1 MSEKVLEIF
10 KLCERLVELLGDK
23 EAIADLKILLIRH
36 PEMFKSKEEVK
47 EVIER
52 VVSEP
57 DIIVDA
63 RRDENY
69 LVFKAL
75 KALSDTKMG
84 DVIIKNQDGI
94 NEIFHTNKKKISEF
108 TRFAKKANNLID
120 GEDAQPPHPDE
131 NQVRA
136 TGISSMRSSIIDNN
150 IPQPLK
156 ESQAKNNN
164 LKAKVSELLREQEN
178 ISSMPRAKDF
188 NKDFQKDLEESFGM
202 KLEDLKDESKNK
214 PTYMLL
220 RKR

>member
-1 MSEKVLEIF
+1 MNEKVLEIF
-10 KLCERLVELLGDK
+10 KLCERLAKLLGDK

-36 PEMFKSKEEVK
+36 PEMFESKEEVK

-75 KALSDTKMG
+75 KALSETKMG

-94 NEIFHTNKKKISEF
+94 NEIFHANKKKISEL
-108 TRFAKKANNLID
+108 TRFAKKADNLID
-120 GEDAQPPHPDE
+120 GEDAQPSHPDE

-136 TGISSMRSSIIDNN
+136 TGISSMRSSIIDNT
-150 IPQPLK
+150 IPQPPK
-156 ESQAKNNN
+156 ESQATTNALIEEM
-164 LKAKVSELLREQEN
+164 LK
-178 ISSMPRAKDF
+178 
-188 NKDFQKDLEESFGM
+188 
-202 KLEDLKDESKNK
+202 
-214 PTYMLL
+214 
-220 RKR
+220 

>member
-1 MSEKVLEIF
+1 MNEKVLEIF
-10 KLCERLVELLGDK
+10 KLCERLAKLLGDK

-36 PEMFKSKEEVK
+36 PEMFESKEEVK

-75 KALSDTKMG
+75 SETKMG

-94 NEIFHTNKKKISEF
+94 NEIFHANKKKISEL
-108 TRFAKKANNLID
+108 TRFAKKADNLID
-120 GEDAQPPHPDE
+120 GEDAQPSHPDE

-136 TGISSMRSSIIDNN
+136 TGISNMRSSIIDNT
-150 IPQPLK
+150 IPQPPK
-156 ESQAKNNN
+156 ESQATTNALIEEM
-164 LKAKVSELLREQEN
+164 LKIQES
-178 ISSMPRAKDF
+178 IRSIPRASFFLKDDT
-188 NKDFQKDLEESFGM
+188 KDNSQKEESLQKHKQRF
-202 KLEDLKDESKNK
+202 KKQ
-214 PTYMLL
+214 
-220 RKR
+220 

>member
-1 MSEKVLEIF
+1 MNEKVLEIF
-10 KLCERLVELLGDK
+10 KLCERLAKLLGDK

-36 PEMFKSKEEVK
+36 PEMFESKEEVK

-75 KALSDTKMG
+75 KALSETKMG

-94 NEIFHTNKKKISEF
+94 NEIFHANKKKISEL
-108 TRFAKKANNLID
+108 TRFAKKTDNLID
-120 GEDAQPPHPDE
+120 GEDAQPSHPDE

-136 TGISSMRSSIIDNN
+136 TGISSMRSSIIDNT
-150 IPQPLK
+150 IPQPPK
-156 ESQAKNNN
+156 ESQATTNALIEEM
-164 LKAKVSELLREQEN
+164 LKIQES
-178 ISSMPRAKDF
+178 ISSIPRASFFLKDDT
-188 NKDFQKDLEESFGM
+188 KDNSQKEESLQKHKQRF
-202 KLEDLKDESKNK
+202 KKQ
-214 PTYMLL
+214 
-220 RKR
+220 